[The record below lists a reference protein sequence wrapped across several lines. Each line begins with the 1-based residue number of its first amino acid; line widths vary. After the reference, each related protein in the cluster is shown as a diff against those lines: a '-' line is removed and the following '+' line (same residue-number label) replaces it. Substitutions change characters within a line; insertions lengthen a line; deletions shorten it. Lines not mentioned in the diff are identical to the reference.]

1 MKYLSK
7 DQLLAVGAH
16 ELYADAFVFT
26 GKLYDQAYVAH
37 RNSGYGQASEEFN
50 GKEINCTISN
60 RCVMGRLRSD
70 TTWRVCGKR
79 ISQKQLMQ
87 AVCKVM

>member
-16 ELYADAFVFT
+16 ELYADAFVLT

-60 RCVMGRLRSD
+60 RCINSKLSRNTSWNVN
-70 TTWRVCGKR
+70 GKR
-79 ISQKQLMQ
+79 VSQKQLME
-87 AVCKVM
+87 AVCKVL